1 VKPTID
7 MPWLPRLQPGITD
20 LDAQSYSD
28 IEIFCKNFLGM
39 VELQKVSAIVR
50 NSNFEEQNPWQSAR
64 IRIFADDNMP
74 NFEVAIEGTG
84 PRYSM
89 NLSCEISN
97 FRSGT
102 LKDESRK
109 DSNAEQLDLIVI
121 LFSEFS
127 FPDFS
132 ITEDNSTI
140 QSRDLMDLSVEAS
153 RAMTMIREATATTP
167 HVVIATVP
175 CQNLAEFGHLDKS
188 TTNSRSARVAEFNH
202 WIQKS
207 AKSLGAAVLDLEALS
222 SIVGYENWIDK
233 RLRNMA
239 GYQLSPRVYP
249 LLADHLVRLFSS
261 MIGKSRRVLVLDLD
275 NTLWGGILGDDGIEQ
290 IVVGI
295 GDPIGEA
302 YLEFQTYVK
311 QLKQRGVVLAI
322 SSKNYS
328 HRALE
333 AIDQHPSMQLRTSD
347 FAAILANWDDK
358 AENIRKLSSMLNLGL
373 SSFVFVDD
381 SPIERE
387 RVRSAIPEVL
397 VLEMPPDP
405 VEYTRYLQGA
415 GCFETVSLTSEDYL
429 RAADYLAVKER
440 DALQVVATSHDEFLE
455 SLQTVVGVSR
465 FKSSDQNRIFQL
477 VHKSNQFN
485 LTTIR
490 YSRQE
495 LIAMEDSQDVVGLSF
510 RLSDRISDSGIISIV
525 VLRVDSKKSLKIDT
539 WLMSCRV
546 LNRGV
551 EEAVLDKIMQVAKS
565 GGFEQVIG
573 VYRQSEK
580 NQMVEKV
587 YPRLGFS
594 QIGNDEPEQTT
605 WVRDVATYESQC
617 KFIDLKDY

>member
-1 VKPTID
+1 
-7 MPWLPRLQPGITD
+7 MPWLPRLPPGITN
-20 LDAQSYSD
+20 LDFKSYSD
-28 IEIFCKNFLGM
+28 LGVFCKSFLGM
-39 VELQKVSAIVR
+39 VELQKVSAVVKKGD
-50 NSNFEEQNPWQSAR
+50 FEEQNPWQHAR
-64 IRIFADDNMP
+64 IRIFADDNIP
-74 NFEVAIEGTG
+74 NFDVAIEGTG
-84 PRYSM
+84 PRYSL

-102 LKDESRK
+102 LKDEPRRTSIG
-109 DSNAEQLDLIVI
+109 NQLDLITI
-121 LFSEFS
+121 LFSESSFS
-127 FPDFS
+127 DFS
-132 ITEDNSTI
+132 ENENYSTD
-140 QSRDLMDLSVEAS
+140 RGPDPLDFSVEAA
-153 RAMTMIREATATTP
+153 RAMTMIKEATAITP

-188 TTNSRSARVAEFNH
+188 ISNTRSARVAEFNH
-202 WIQKS
+202 WIQRN
-207 AKSLGAAVLDLEALS
+207 AQSLGATVLDVDALS
-222 SIVGYENWIDK
+222 SIVGYENWIDR

-261 MIGKSRRVLVLDLD
+261 ILGRSRRVLVLDLD
-275 NTLWGGILGDDGIEQ
+275 NTLWGGTLGDDGIGQ
-290 IVVGI
+290 IVVGA

-302 YLEFQTYVK
+302 FLEFQRYIK

-328 HRALE
+328 HRVLE
-333 AIDQHPSMQLRTSD
+333 AIDHHPSMQLRTSD
-347 FAAILANWDDK
+347 FAAISANWDDK
-358 AENIRKLSSMLNLGL
+358 AENIRQISSRLNLGL

-381 SPIERE
+381 NPIERE
-387 RVRSAIPEVL
+387 RVRSALPEVL
-397 VLEMPPDP
+397 VLEMPSDP

-415 GCFETVSLTSEDYL
+415 GCFETVLLTSEDRL

-440 DALQVVATSHDEFLE
+440 DALLIGATSHDQFLE
-455 SLQTVVGVSR
+455 SLQTVVEASR

-510 RLSDRISDSGIISIV
+510 RLFDRISDSGIISIV
-525 VLRVDSKKSLKIDT
+525 VLRVDSKMSLTIDT

-551 EEAVLDKIMQVAKS
+551 EEAVLDKIMQVANS
-565 GGFEQVIG
+565 GGFERVIG
-573 VYRQSEK
+573 IYRKSEK
-580 NQMVEKV
+580 NDLVEKV
-587 YPRLGFS
+587 YQRLGFS
-594 QIGNDEPEQTT
+594 QIGINESDQTT
-605 WVRDVATYESQC
+605 WIRDVATYETQRR
-617 KFIDLKDY
+617 FIDLRNF